1 MKLIHFLRPVVFLS
15 VLLFAVPGAL
25 AETADERAVAREL
38 AKALSRATG
47 ETGNV
52 TLAGAVPAL
61 ATPKA
66 QITVSEVD
74 FDPRSRRFTATVATG
89 DERMQVAGRFVAVQ
103 RVPVPRQRVAA
114 GDEIRDSDVQW
125 IEVETSR
132 MSGDIVD
139 HAGGVV
145 GMAAKRDLV
154 AGQPIRAR
162 DLTRPVMVAK
172 GGMVTMTF
180 QSKFMNLSATGRA
193 IEGGGR
199 GDVIQV
205 MNLQSKK
212 VVYATVTGPNQAI
225 VSLGGAPAAAN

>member
-15 VLLFAVPGAL
+15 VLLLAAPGAL

-38 AKALSRATG
+38 AKALTRTTG

-52 TLAGAVPAL
+52 NLSSAVPAL
-61 ATPKA
+61 ASPKA
-66 QITVSEVD
+66 AIAVSELD
-74 FDPRSRRFTATVATG
+74 FDARSRRFTAMVASG

-103 RVPVPRQRVAA
+103 RVPVLRQRLAA
-114 GDEIRDSDVQW
+114 GEEIRAADLGW
-125 IEVETSR
+125 LEVETAR
-132 MSGDIVD
+132 MSGDIID
-139 HAGGVV
+139 NADGAL
-145 GMAAKRDLV
+145 GMAVKRDLM

-172 GGMVTMTF
+172 GAMVTMTF
-180 QSKFMNLSATGRA
+180 QSQFMSLSATGRA

-212 VVYATVTGPNQAI
+212 VVFATVTGPNRAI
-225 VSLGGAPAAAN
+225 VSPTGGPVAVN